1 MGDFNH
7 GHIQWTSLQST
18 GREDQEFL
26 NLVQDSFLSQHVLE
40 ATRGENV
47 LDIVLSSQ
55 KEFVD
60 NVEICEPLGCSDH
73 NQIHFIIKVKGERNR
88 KIRYRNNFH
97 KGRYKDMREYLAKID
112 WNNTLKNKTATECW
126 NILKSEIDCVVDK
139 FVPLKKQGKRSKK
152 KHLSKEAIRKIK
164 YKQMMWKTYGHTGSE
179 EDYSIYKEALN
190 QATAEIRNSKR
201 SYEQKIAFNIK
212 HDSKSFYAYVR
223 SKQKVQDKVGPLEGS
238 DGNIITEGFFLM
250 AENLNEYFSSV
261 FTRED
266 ISILPVLETKFEG
279 REFDYLGQLIVT
291 PTMVAMKI
299 RDMKD
304 NKSPGVDGIP
314 PKLLLE
320 IVEQISIPLATVF
333 NLSFEEGIVPL
344 EWKEAN
350 IIPLFKKGSRNK
362 SENYR
367 PVSLTSV
374 ICKLLE
380 RLIKDHLVDFL
391 VKNKL
396 INPSQHGFLKA
407 RSCLTNMLCFLED
420 VTKWLDE
427 GSPVDIIYLDF

>member
-1 MGDFNH
+1 MFRKDRLGRRGGGVILYIKESIQAYEIKLEKEAECEEAVWCNIVTGNSTLTVGLVYRSPNISMEENEKIHNAIKEVRKRDCIIMGDFNH

-18 GREDQEFL
+18 RREDQEFL

-60 NVEICEPLGCSDH
+60 NVKICEPLGCSDH
-73 NQIHFIIKVKGERNR
+73 NQIHFNIKVKGERNR
-88 KIRYRNNFH
+88 KIRYRKTFH
-97 KGRYKDMREYLAKID
+97 KGRY
-112 WNNTLKNKTATECW
+112 
-126 NILKSEIDCVVDK
+126 IDCVVDK

-164 YKQMMWKTYGHTGSE
+164 YKQMMWKTYRHTGSE
-179 EDYSIYKEALN
+179 EDYIIYKEALN

-238 DGNIITEGFFLM
+238 DGNIITEGFLM

-279 REFDYLGQLIVT
+279 REFDYLGQLVVT

-299 RDMKD
+299 KDMKD

-320 IVEQISIPLATVF
+320 IVEQISIPLVTVF
-333 NLSFEEGIVPL
+333 NLSLEEEIVPL

-350 IIPLFKKGSRNK
+350 IIPLF
-362 SENYR
+362 
-367 PVSLTSV
+367 
-374 ICKLLE
+374 
-380 RLIKDHLVDFL
+380 
-391 VKNKL
+391 
-396 INPSQHGFLKA
+396 
-407 RSCLTNMLCFLED
+407 
-420 VTKWLDE
+420 
-427 GSPVDIIYLDF
+427 